1 MMMIGRGGRLDVT
14 RKVKKF
20 TSRKVFGNQLES
32 EKERDDGCSGDKIF
46 LLFILLVNTDF
57 LLPFLMAITMC
68 RIDPT
73 RTINR

>member
-32 EKERDDGCSGDKIF
+32 EKERDDGCSGDKNF
-46 LLFILLVNTDF
+46 LLLILLVTDY